1 MTIISYVHS
10 RTINEI
16 LCPLLTA
23 AFRCQLSV
31 NQDFPSCENY
41 YQHKLS
47 VELRHNNQ
55 HLSDECYEIQEYG
68 MEISEDT
75 QTETQ
80 AEANNHEI

>member
-1 MTIISYVHS
+1 MTIISFVHS

-16 LCPLLTA
+16 LYPFLTA
-23 AFRCQLSV
+23 AFHCQLSV
-31 NQDFPSCENY
+31 CQDFPSCENY
-41 YQHKLS
+41 YQCKLT
-47 VELRHNNQ
+47 VELRHSNQ
-55 HLSDECYEIQEYG
+55 QLSDECYEIQEYG

>member
-1 MTIISYVHS
+1 MTIISFVHS

-16 LCPLLTA
+16 LYPFLTA
-23 AFRCQLSV
+23 AFHCQLSV
-31 NQDFPSCENY
+31 GQDFQAVRITISASCQLNCN
-41 YQHKLS
+41 QQLS
-47 VELRHNNQ
+47 N
-55 HLSDECYEIQEYG
+55 ECYEIQEYG